1 MGGSMRDDDSP
12 PRPEDADLPDGV
24 VRLPVVREI
33 QAGPGGCGLTGC
45 LYGTVAIFAVL
56 LLVMLVVALTRVW
69 MTPVVGR

>member
-1 MGGSMRDDDSP
+1 MGGSMHEDTP

-33 QAGPGGCGLTGC
+33 PPGPGGCGLTGC